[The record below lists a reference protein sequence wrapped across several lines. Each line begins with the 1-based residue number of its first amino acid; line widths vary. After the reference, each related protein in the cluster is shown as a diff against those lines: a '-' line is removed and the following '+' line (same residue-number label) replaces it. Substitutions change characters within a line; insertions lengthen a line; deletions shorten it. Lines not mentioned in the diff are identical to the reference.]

1 MDSYVTSTKRQAAKL
16 QKVKSLLKQEF
27 ETTTQ
32 EKDDWEKLSAK
43 NSRSLSKKIVFMSLI
58 FIHFT
63 YHTPTLNLFL
73 TLRGILSLH
82 FIYISWFS
90 LISVF
95 G

>member
-43 NSRSLSKKIVFMSLI
+43 NSRSLSKKIVFMSLY
-58 FIHFT
+58 F
-63 YHTPTLNLFL
+63 HTF
-73 TLRGILSLH
+73 
-82 FIYISWFS
+82 YISHTYPQPILNS
-90 LISVF
+90 
-95 G
+95 